1 MICLAR
7 NRKLRISGDLAQCI
21 LLILRKEGAQTLLQL
36 QEKTALQTSGLH
48 NQTGERRARSETL
61 CVASTCDDLVRK
73 ELIKLS
79 DNAAYELTA
88 VGRVQAEEIASDMES
103 LVHRIETQ
111 ISSPSAAARNAT
123 AGYLVLAV
131 LKMSAGFFSGSVGLI
146 ADGADTTVDTASS
159 GIVWAGIKFKKDT
172 LGTVIILGLM
182 FLTAAILFYDSAN
195 SIIHRVHGT
204 FLPISMPMVVIVIE
218 LIAMLSMFVLSL
230 YQRVVGNRNQSLAL
244 ISQSIDSKN
253 SVYSSAAVIV
263 GVIFS
268 IFGIYWV
275 DAIVGVFIAVR
286 ISIDGVSLTREVS
299 KSMKGQQPEFS
310 KFKLP
315 IEKRFEQRRL
325 DNFRNWILYSIYK
338 GKLSTK
344 QELVDSLE
352 ETFRPSYMPAV
363 FNEFRVGTG
372 VDFEDNFSDL
382 IKPLTEEAYIVLT
395 NGVYSLTSKGKTFIR
410 DTIDTLRY
418 KETEL

>member
-7 NRKLRISGDLAQCI
+7 NRKRRISGDLTQCI
-21 LLILRKEGAQTLLQL
+21 LLILCKEGAQTLLQL

-48 NQTGERRARSETL
+48 NQIGERRVRSGTL
-61 CVASTCDDLVRK
+61 SVVSTCDDMVRK
-73 ELIKLS
+73 KWIKLT

-88 VGRVQAEEIASDMES
+88 EGRVEAEGIANDMES
-103 LVHRIETQ
+103 VVHRIETH
-111 ISSPSAAARNAT
+111 ILSPSAAARNAT
-123 AGYLVLAV
+123 AGYFVLAL
-131 LKMSAGFFSGSVGLI
+131 LKMLAGFFSGSVGLI

-195 SIIHRVHGT
+195 SIIQRVHGT
-204 FLPISMPMVVIVIE
+204 LLPISMPMVVIVIE

-268 IFGIYWV
+268 LFGIYWV
-275 DAIVGVFIAVR
+275 DAAVGAFIAVR
-286 ISIDGVSLTREVS
+286 ISIDGISLTREVN

-315 IEKRFEQRRL
+315 IEKRFEQRRS

-338 GKLSTK
+338 DTLSTK
-344 QELVDSLE
+344 HELVASLE
-352 ETFRPSYMPAV
+352 KTFRPSYFPTK
-363 FNEFRVGTG
+363 FNEFRFGAG
-372 VDFEDNFSDL
+372 VDFENDFSVL
-382 IKPLTEEAYIVLT
+382 IKPLVDAAYIIET
-395 NGVYSLTSKGKTFIR
+395 NGAYSLTSKGKTFIK
-410 DTIDTLRY
+410 DTVDTLRY

>member
-1 MICLAR
+1 M
-7 NRKLRISGDLAQCI
+7 
-21 LLILRKEGAQTLLQL
+21 
-36 QEKTALQTSGLH
+36 
-48 NQTGERRARSETL
+48 
-61 CVASTCDDLVRK
+61 
-73 ELIKLS
+73 
-79 DNAAYELTA
+79 
-88 VGRVQAEEIASDMES
+88 
-103 LVHRIETQ
+103 
-111 ISSPSAAARNAT
+111 
-123 AGYLVLAV
+123 
-131 LKMSAGFFSGSVGLI
+131 
-146 ADGADTTVDTASS
+146 
-159 GIVWAGIKFKKDT
+159 
-172 LGTVIILGLM
+172 IILGLM
-182 FLTAAILFYDSAN
+182 FLTAAILFYDSAS
-195 SIIHRVHGT
+195 SIIKNVHGI
-204 FLPISMPMVVIVIE
+204 FPPISMPIMVIVIE

-275 DAIVGVFIAVR
+275 DAVVGAFIAVR
-286 ISIDGVSLTREVS
+286 ISIDGISLTREVT
-299 KSMKGQQPEFS
+299 KSMNGQQPEFS

-315 IEKRFEQRRL
+315 IEKRFEQARL

-352 ETFRPSYMPAV
+352 KTFRPSYMPAV
-363 FNEFRVGTG
+363 FNEFRIGTG

-382 IKPLTEEAYIVLT
+382 IKPLIEAAYIIET
-395 NGVYSLTSKGKTFIR
+395 NGVYSLTSKGKTFIK
-410 DTIDTLRY
+410 DTVDTLRY

>member
-1 MICLAR
+1 MS
-7 NRKLRISGDLAQCI
+7 NDLAQHI

-36 QEKTALQTSGLH
+36 QEKTAVQTSGFQ
-48 NQTGERRARSETL
+48 NQTGGRRARSETL
-61 CVASTCDDLVRK
+61 SVAATCDDLASRK
-73 ELIKLS
+73 WIKLA
-79 DNAAYELTA
+79 DNATYELTA
-88 VGRVQAEEIASDMES
+88 EGRVQAEEIANDMES
-103 LVHRIETQ
+103 LVHRIENQ
-111 ISSPSAAARNAT
+111 ILNPSAAARNAT
-123 AGYLVLAV
+123 GGYFVLAI
-131 LKMSAGFFSGSVGLI
+131 LKMLAGFFSGSVGLI

-159 GIVWAGIKFKKDT
+159 AIVWAGIKLKKEI
-172 LGTVIILGLM
+172 LGTIIILGLM
-182 FLTAAILFYDSAN
+182 FLTAAILFYDSAS
-195 SIIHRVHGT
+195 SIIKNVHGI
-204 FLPISMPMVVIVIE
+204 FPPISMPIMVIVVE

-275 DAIVGVFIAVR
+275 DAIVGAFIAVR
-286 ISIDGVSLTREVS
+286 ISIDGISLTREVD
-299 KSMKGQQPEFS
+299 KSMSGQQPEFS

-315 IEKRFEQRRL
+315 IEKRLEQARL

-338 GKLSTK
+338 DKLSTK
-344 QELVDSLE
+344 QELVCSLE
-352 ETFRPSYMPAV
+352 KTFRPSYMPAV
-363 FNEFRVGTG
+363 FNEFRIGTG

-382 IKPLTEEAYIVLT
+382 IKPLIEAAYIIET
-395 NGVYSLTSKGKTFIR
+395 NGVYSLTSKGKTFIK
-410 DTIDTLRY
+410 DTVDTLRY